1 MITKCLTEG
10 AAVYAIV
17 FHPRLHLL
25 LASLGSGE
33 IQLWDYVNRILVKAF
48 LHHICRVGALDFH
61 TQHTL
66 FVSGGDDAEIV
77 VWDFRQSEMLCALKG
92 HTKCVR
98 TVQFHFHHPWILSA
112 SDDGTCRIW
121 DWKTRS
127 CVNVTRAHKREV
139 MIAKFCPYTY
149 AFVTVSRDKTA
160 RVWEV
165 NFITGKRCSAQRS
178 AEESDTNSTDEV
190 VVPTSKID
198 EIMKKYDVVGF
209 RVYATNTLIHD
220 DIVTWAMFNRVRNRI
235 VTATG
240 EGYIY
245 IWSYERTSI
254 KPIESLRRCDT
265 DACTMFV
272 LTDSMK
278 YILSVS
284 ENKSIVVW
292 NTDIRQSYLIRKLKD
307 DVYYTLQ
314 KAPNFNY
321 LATGHSSGL
330 SAFKIFKD
338 RPIATVVGETL
349 FYVSNYI
356 IYSSNIDKEID
367 MAEQW
372 TMKKPKD
379 EKNNNGAGSYNSL
392 SGEGI
397 PTDKYR
403 DFRIIEFFR
412 LQYRYNGC
420 KVIIDKVN
428 APDYLI
434 FSPPLHEFSRL
445 HRTKVLACDGMRE
458 YKMVFNKFRK
468 AAMLM
473 PEAAPLPTRRDP
485 VIPSKVQYNSYCS
498 YGKLLLVTCTIRT
511 WPFYEILLYGNGSV
525 YNIECGTICY
535 LGDGTSACFAS
546 AFLVVAIDFDKN
558 VVLHTVF
565 GDRLK
570 HLKFDTTFHKV
581 FSICVNI
588 VLLWG
593 RNDTVLLYDVERD
606 QILCQTYACMGEL
619 SEVIVDESGKFI
631 AAVFRNLVVIYDMGL
646 NVLASV
652 ETQAKVKTAV
662 WYNDI
667 TVIYATRDRMYYL
680 MLNGDS
686 GTVRSLDEPI
696 YVLRVKENVLYYMKR
711 DHLCY
716 KMEIESADLA
726 LKLAMYRGDMDTVEE
741 LIASGKVSGHAM
753 VEYLIEKGYSV
764 LARKMSSDPQERF
777 WLALKMGD
785 IEGAMGDAVIIN
797 DSETWKRLGNVALEQ
812 GNCAVA
818 ELAFQKGKCL
828 KKLAMLYLI
837 MGCFAKLK
845 RLMNLCKVRN
855 DIPPLMQCA
864 LYLGDMAEIANALR
878 ANKQTKLAEICENT
892 YGVINEV
899 GMTNQSGSVHY
910 MTPPQPIRRS
920 SGEMMVWPVKP
931 RKPIAEDSLCHEA
944 DPSNKSANAVS
955 SEDIN
960 ASDSPAL
967 SYEGGHTTVESSSSL
982 CSESTASGHM
992 PHKFSDTSNGRCQ
1005 SYEERLSIGSS
1016 KFIADNFKETWK
1028 HDTELPS
1035 ESTSSHHS
1043 ISQCESDSSNPDC
1056 TQLGVNSVNH
1066 NLADAV
1072 ESVPKD
1078 YVDCIMTMASYQLY
1092 VAEHGKAAENFRLLL
1107 RYWLSYKN
1115 EDSGQRIQKFQA
1127 YLIAILIDAESHRY
1141 NKTDPRRSLELTAY
1155 LTCCDMLPWHVY
1167 ATRKNAMTRMRQ
1179 ATNYRTAARLA
1190 ETLMTMDSQLIGED
1204 EDVAL
1209 ERCRRIRKE
1218 CLQHDYDTYP
1228 LDFDRDDE
1236 RDLRICT
1243 ISLVKLKG
1251 QPTVRCRLCGAVA
1264 LEKFQFHQCN
1274 ICQLCELTKDGALRH
1289 DPGYDDYL
1297 RVVVAER
1304 LEFHLLAEVLLF
1316 WKVIPISAMVMR
1328 FLRLSATMMSECGK

>member
-17 FHPRLHLL
+17 FHPRLRLL

-127 CVNVTRAHKREV
+127 CVNVTQAHKREV
-139 MIAKFCPYTY
+139 MSAKFCPYTY
-149 AFVTVSRDKTA
+149 AFITVSREKTA
-160 RVWEV
+160 RVWAAM
-165 NFITGKRCSAQRS
+165 FITGKRCSARQC

-209 RVYATNTLIHD
+209 RVYAINTLIHD
-220 DIVTWAMFNRVRNRI
+220 DIVTWAMFNRVGNRI

-245 IWSYERTSI
+245 IWSYERSSI

-284 ENKSIVVW
+284 ENKSILVW
-292 NTDIRQSYLIRKLKD
+292 NTDIRQSYLTHELEAG
-307 DVYYTLQ
+307 VYYTLQ
-314 KAPNFNY
+314 KPPNLNY
-321 LATGHSSGL
+321 LAAGHSSGL

-349 FYVSNYI
+349 FYVSHFIVYI
-356 IYSSNIDKEID
+356 GNMDNETKTASEWSKQN
-367 MAEQW
+367 AR
-372 TMKKPKD
+372 D
-379 EKNNNGAGSYNSL
+379 EKNGKKGAVEYSLQIGETIMTNNHRS
-392 SGEGI
+392 
-397 PTDKYR
+397 
-403 DFRIIEFFR
+403 FCIIEFFR
-412 LQYRYNGC
+412 LQYQQSIAGVKNNTASG
-420 KVIIDKVN
+420 
-428 APDYLI
+428 PDYVT
-434 FSPPLHEFSRL
+434 FSPPLHNYSEL
-445 HRTKVLACDGMRE
+445 YRTKIRSCDGMRG
-458 YKMVFNKFRK
+458 YKVVLNKFME
-468 AAMLM
+468 AAKLM
-473 PEAAPLPTRRDP
+473 PEAAPLPTASDP

-498 YGKLLLVTCTIRT
+498 YGKLLLVTCTIRK
-511 WPFYEILLYGNGSV
+511 WPFYEILLYGNSSV
-525 YNIECGTICY
+525 YNGVYGTICY

-581 FSICVNI
+581 FSIGLNI

-606 QILCQTYACMGEL
+606 QILCETYACMGEL
-619 SEVIVDESGKFI
+619 LEVILDESGKFI

-667 TVIYATRDRMYYL
+667 TVIHATRDRMYYL

-686 GTVRSLDEPI
+686 GTVRSLDAPI
-696 YVLRVKENVLYYMKR
+696 YVLRVKENMLYYMKR

-716 KMEIESADLA
+716 KMEIESAELA

-753 VEYLIEKGYSV
+753 VEYLIEKGYPV

-828 KKLAMLYLI
+828 EKLAMLYLI
-837 MGCFAKLK
+837 MGRFAKLK
-845 RLMNLCKVRN
+845 RLMSLCKVRN
-855 DIPPLMQCA
+855 HVSLLMQCA

-899 GMTNQSGSVHY
+899 GKHNECGSAQY
-910 MTPPQPIRRS
+910 MVPPQTIHRS

-931 RKPIAEDSLCHEA
+931 RKPIAEDSLCQESGT
-944 DPSNKSANAVS
+944 PSKSVNAVY

-967 SYEGGHTTVESSSSL
+967 SYEVGDTTVESASSL
-982 CSESTASGHM
+982 CSESTASGHI
-992 PHKFSDTSNGRCQ
+992 PDKIGASSDGTCQ
-1005 SYEERLSIGSS
+1005 SYEEQLSIGSS
-1016 KFIADNFKETWK
+1016 RFIVDNFKETWK

-1035 ESTSSHHS
+1035 ENTSSELP
-1043 ISQCESDSSNPDC
+1043 ISQCESDSSNPEC
-1056 TQLGVNSVNH
+1056 IHIGENSVNH

-1078 YVDCIMTMASYQLY
+1078 YVDCIMTMACYQLY
-1092 VAEHGKAAENFRLLL
+1092 VGDHGKAAENFRLLL
-1107 RYWLSYKN
+1107 RYWLSF
-1115 EDSGQRIQKFQA
+1115 RIDDFRVHIQTCREYMLA
-1127 YLIAILIDAESHRY
+1127 LVIDAESNRIRG
-1141 NKTDPRRSLELTAY
+1141 TDMRRSLELEAY
-1155 LTCCDMLPWHVY
+1155 YTCCKLLPWQQYIALSCVMHRIFK
-1167 ATRKNAMTRMRQ
+1167 AR
-1179 ATNYRTAARLA
+1179 NYKTAARLA
-1190 ETLMTMDSQLIGED
+1190 EKLITMDVPVVWENRTAVLKQFKQL
-1204 EDVAL
+1204 
-1209 ERCRRIRKE
+1209 RKD

-1228 LDFDRDDE
+1228 LDFDCDDE
-1236 RDLRICT
+1236 TDLRICT

-1251 QPTVRCRLCGAVA
+1251 QPTVHCRLCGAVA
-1264 LEKFQFHQCN
+1264 LAKFEFRQCN
-1274 ICQLCELTKDGALRH
+1274 ICQLCELTKDAA
-1289 DPGYDDYL
+1289 DDS
-1297 RVVVAER
+1297 V
-1304 LEFHLLAEVLLF
+1304 
-1316 WKVIPISAMVMR
+1316 
-1328 FLRLSATMMSECGK
+1328 T